1 MRENTGKVVLVGA
14 GPGDTGLLTLKG
26 EKYIKQADCLVYDR
40 LSSPVF
46 LSMAKAGCELIYVG
60 KENHNHVMKQDAIN
74 ELLYEKSKYHEL
86 VVRLKGGDP
95 YVFGRGGEEALYL
108 VGRNVEVEVVPG
120 VSSSV
125 AALAAAGIPITHR
138 GIAKGFQVITAHS
151 RKDEEADIDYSLLT
165 DETITCVFL
174 MGLAHVK
181 SIAAGLMKAGR
192 RADTPAAVISN
203 GTLAAQRKCIG
214 TLADIGE
221 KIEEAKLTS
230 PAIIVV
236 GDVVS
241 LNDRLDFFE
250 KRPLFGRK
258 ITVPYIKTNELIAK
272 LQQLGADVTPVKTG
286 IINPIII
293 PEFADKVRSADWIV
307 FTSKNGV
314 RSFFYNLELAGADI
328 RLIANARFAVV
339 GKATEKELA
348 KHHINA
354 DIIPAEQT
362 GKGLADAMKLC
373 MPYVYGESD
382 EDTFDLSNGNIS
394 DKMCKVCI
402 FSAKE
407 ASPDLEAGLKEICEL
422 EKIDAYVN
430 EQAYESIPESIGNM
444 VSEAVFTSASN
455 VERFFH
461 MLPENAYVETAY
473 SIGEKTTA
481 ALEQHNVREIVQ
493 ADDSSY
499 EALVDKISYKDA
511 FKD

>member
-26 EKYIKQADCLVYDR
+26 KKYIKQADCLVYDR
-40 LSSPVF
+40 LSSPEF

-60 KENHNHVMKQDAIN
+60 KENHKHVMKQDAIN

-108 VGRNVEVEVVPG
+108 VDRNVEVEVVPG

-272 LQQLGADVTPVKTG
+272 LQQLGADITPVKTG
-286 IINPIII
+286 IIKPVII
-293 PEFADKVRSADWIV
+293 PKFVDKVRSADWIV

-339 GKATEKELA
+339 GKATEKELV

-481 ALEQHNVREIVQ
+481 VLEQHNVREIVQ

>member
-108 VGRNVEVEVVPG
+108 VDRNVEVEVVPG

>member
-14 GPGDTGLLTLKG
+14 GPGDTSLLTLKG
-26 EKYIKQADCLVYDR
+26 KKYIKQADCLVYDR
-40 LSSPVF
+40 LSSPEF
-46 LSMAKAGCELIYVG
+46 LSMVKAGCELIYVG
-60 KENHNHVMKQDAIN
+60 KENHKHVMKQDAIN

-108 VGRNVEVEVVPG
+108 VDRNVEVEVVPG

-151 RKDEEADIDYSLLT
+151 RKDEETDIDYSLLT

-272 LQQLGADVTPVKTG
+272 LQQLGADITPVKTG
-286 IINPIII
+286 IIKPVII
-293 PEFADKVRSADWIV
+293 PKFVDKVRSADWIV

-339 GKATEKELA
+339 GKATEKELV

>member
-40 LSSPVF
+40 LSSPEF

-108 VGRNVEVEVVPG
+108 VDRNVEVEVVPG

-272 LQQLGADVTPVKTG
+272 LQQLGADITPVKTG
-286 IINPIII
+286 IIKPVII
-293 PEFADKVRSADWIV
+293 PKFVDKVRSADWIV

-339 GKATEKELA
+339 GKATEKELV

-481 ALEQHNVREIVQ
+481 VLEQHNVREIVQ

-499 EALVDKISYKDA
+499 EALVDKISYKEA

>member
-40 LSSPVF
+40 LSSPEF

-108 VGRNVEVEVVPG
+108 VDRNVEVEVVPG

-174 MGLAHVK
+174 MGLAHVR

-272 LQQLGADVTPVKTG
+272 LQQLGADITPVKTG
-286 IINPIII
+286 IIKPVII
-293 PEFADKVRSADWIV
+293 PKFVDKVRSADWIV

-339 GKATEKELA
+339 GKATEKELV

-481 ALEQHNVREIVQ
+481 VLEQHNVREIVQ

>member
-40 LSSPVF
+40 LSSPEF

-60 KENHNHVMKQDAIN
+60 KENHKHVMKQDAIN

-108 VGRNVEVEVVPG
+108 VDRNVEVEVVPG

-151 RKDEEADIDYSLLT
+151 RRDEEADIDYSLLT

-272 LQQLGADVTPVKTG
+272 LQQLGADITPVKTG
-286 IINPIII
+286 IIKPVII
-293 PEFADKVRSADWIV
+293 PKFVDKVRSADWIV

-339 GKATEKELA
+339 GKATEKELV

-481 ALEQHNVREIVQ
+481 VLEQHNVREIVQ

>member
-40 LSSPVF
+40 LSSPEF

-60 KENHNHVMKQDAIN
+60 KENHKHVMKQDAIN

-108 VGRNVEVEVVPG
+108 VDRNVEVEVVPG

-272 LQQLGADVTPVKTG
+272 LQQLGADITPVKTG
-286 IINPIII
+286 IIKPVII
-293 PEFADKVRSADWIV
+293 PKFVDKVRSADWIV

-339 GKATEKELA
+339 GKATEKELV

-430 EQAYESIPESIGNM
+430 EQAYESIPEGIGNM